1 MGAIARDTDTGDMYD
16 GNDTIVMFDKLAYED
31 LLPVRWVPQARIVDD
46 VTAQHLA
53 ERNLRVLQACDALE
67 EYGLTDKADDESPH
81 SADLMRLDFKLNL
94 LLDLAGQLVAQS
106 QTRAQPVPIRLNSMG
121 ASWKS
126 ADAAPVA
133 GAQGILEIIIRDI
146 VVQPLNLP
154 AEGVL
159 AEKPGEARV
168 RFTALGEVVADHI
181 EKLVFRRHRRKIAG
195 SRQPRRT

>member
-1 MGAIARDTDTGDMYD
+1 MFD
-16 GNDTIVMFDKLAYED
+16 GNDTIVMFDKLAYQD
-31 LLPVRWVPQARIVDD
+31 LLPVRWVAHPKMVDD

-67 EYGLTDKADDESPH
+67 EYGQTEKADDESPH

-94 LLDLAGQLVAQS
+94 LLDLAGQLLAQS
-106 QTRAQPVPIRLNSMG
+106 QTRMQPVPIRLNSLG

-126 ADAAPVA
+126 VDAPQP
-133 GAQGILEIIIRDI
+133 GAHGILEIVIRDI
-146 VVQPLNLP
+146 VVNPLNLP
-154 AEGVL
+154 AEGVP